1 MKLPKDLW
9 EPIIGPY
16 AKPTYRITNKLH
28 GRRGIWWLD
37 YRHDGERIRKSLST
51 KDKTVA
57 LERRK
62 MWIKTIEELNK

>member
-9 EPIIGPY
+9 EPMSKTIF
-16 AKPTYRITNKLH
+16 YRITNRLH

-37 YRHDGERIRKSLST
+37 YMHNGERIRKSLST
-51 KDKTVA
+51 KDKAVA

-62 MWIKTIEELNK
+62 MWIKSIEELNK